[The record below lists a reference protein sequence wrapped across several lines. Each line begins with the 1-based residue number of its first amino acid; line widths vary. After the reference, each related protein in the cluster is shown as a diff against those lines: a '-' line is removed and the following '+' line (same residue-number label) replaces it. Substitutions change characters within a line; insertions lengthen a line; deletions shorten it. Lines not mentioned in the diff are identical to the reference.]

1 MATAKKIAAVDY
13 PVPTYGVTAE
23 KTLRHF
29 DCISYSECL
38 GIVSNT
44 KKATGFRCEECPGYQ
59 TGNGAVETSSAT
71 IFPLRK
77 PYEVREV
84 PVDQIFLNVTLEEAM
99 YKSISASLK
108 TIKEI
113 FQPPILLENG
123 RDQYLCYAGRRRVF
137 AAKSEGLQ
145 SIECK
150 VFPKGTPEKVMRL
163 YEFAENMVRK
173 TNPGSEAESLAYL
186 IYTNKWTDRETS
198 EKLGVPMSQIRAR
211 LKLLKLIPGYF
222 KMLKEGKITLE
233 AANKLCNLPEEKQND
248 LFANGET
255 SLKKIKETSRSV
267 KLDSLLEKDELFAL
281 PSNRKD
287 RLDEVKDRLQAVIN
301 TTKGDTGL
309 LNQALTLIETFQSG
323 SAS

>member
-1 MATAKKIAAVDY
+1 MTTAKKITAADY
-13 PVPTYGVTAE
+13 PVPIYGVTAG
-23 KTLRHF
+23 TTVRYF
-29 DCISYSECL
+29 DCASYGECL
-38 GIVSNT
+38 GIVST
-44 KKATGFRCEECPGYQ
+44 IKKATGFSCEGCPRYEAGSSPAQ
-59 TGNGAVETSSAT
+59 TPSAT

-84 PVDQIFLNVTLEEAM
+84 PVGQIVLNVTLEEVM

-123 RDQYLCYAGRRRVF
+123 GEKYLCYAGRRRVS

-186 IYTNKWTDRETS
+186 ISTNKWTDRETS

-233 AANKLCNLPEEKQND
+233 AANKLCGLPEEKQNE

-255 SLKKIKETSRSV
+255 SLKEIKETSRSA

-287 RLDEVKDRLQAVIN
+287 QLDEVKDRLQAVIN

-309 LNQALTLIETFQSG
+309 LKQALALIEAFQTG